1 MIMHDDYLEISTDWG
16 APMLVYSTAAG
27 AQINTKSEHFGILP
41 HKKAHW
47 IDFPKIT
54 NIAKKWNKNSE
65 IWKWSVLEGFQ

>member
-41 HKKAHW
+41 HKKAH
-47 IDFPKIT
+47 
-54 NIAKKWNKNSE
+54 
-65 IWKWSVLEGFQ
+65 